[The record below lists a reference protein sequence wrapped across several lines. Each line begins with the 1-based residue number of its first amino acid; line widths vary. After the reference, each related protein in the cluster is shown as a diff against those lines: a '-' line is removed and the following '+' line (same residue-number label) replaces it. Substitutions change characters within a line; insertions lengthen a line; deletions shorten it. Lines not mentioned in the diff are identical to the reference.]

1 MRCPKC
7 RAKIDNGVKSCKQC
21 GVKIDKNKADLSS
34 REVNVKKQ
42 GDNEKI
48 ESINQKSSISV
59 KIVFV
64 MATLFLVSAV
74 HLHNRVLILIS
85 LLQLSIITLVMMI
98 DMGKIDNKLKNY
110 KLILLFTTAILAVL
124 YSVMYPTEKSN
135 ETSSTNSNSIDENKT
150 NSIVT
155 KIKNSIDKVQKDDTN
170 ITKK

>member
-1 MRCPKC
+1 MKCPKC
-7 RAKIDNGVKSCKQC
+7 RAKIDNGAKYCKQC
-21 GVKIDKNKADLSS
+21 GVKIDKNKEDLSS
-34 REVNVKKQ
+34 RKVNVKKQ
-42 GDNEKI
+42 VDNDKVEN
-48 ESINQKSSISV
+48 INQKSSISV

-98 DMGKIDNKLKNY
+98 DMGKINNKLKNY
-110 KLILLFTTAILAVL
+110 KLILLFITAILAVL

-150 NSIVT
+150 KSIVT

>member
-1 MRCPKC
+1 MKCPKC
-7 RAKIDNGVKSCKQC
+7 RAKIDNGAKHYKQC
-21 GVKIDKNKADLSS
+21 GVKIDKNKEDLSS
-34 REVNVKKQ
+34 RKVNVKKQ
-42 GDNEKI
+42 GDNDKAEN
-48 ESINQKSSISV
+48 INQKSSISV

-98 DMGKIDNKLKNY
+98 DMGKIDNKLKKY

-150 NSIVT
+150 KSIVT
-155 KIKNSIDKVQKDDTN
+155 NIKNGIDKVQKDDTN

>member
-1 MRCPKC
+1 MKCPKC
-7 RAKIDNGVKSCKQC
+7 RAKIDNGAKHCKQC
-21 GVKIDKNKADLSS
+21 GVKIDKNKEDLSS
-34 REVNVKKQ
+34 RKVNVKKQ
-42 GDNEKI
+42 GDNDKAEN
-48 ESINQKSSISV
+48 INQKSSISV

-135 ETSSTNSNSIDENKT
+135 ETSSTNSNSENKT
-150 NSIVT
+150 KSIVT
-155 KIKNSIDKVQKDDTN
+155 NIKNGIDKVQKDDTN